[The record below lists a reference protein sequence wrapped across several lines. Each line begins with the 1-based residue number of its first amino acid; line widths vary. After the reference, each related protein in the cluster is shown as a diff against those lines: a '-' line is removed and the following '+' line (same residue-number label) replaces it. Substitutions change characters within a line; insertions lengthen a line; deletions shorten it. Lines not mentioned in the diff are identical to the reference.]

1 MKNKCKENYKNRC
14 KDKEKCKDKKCKI
27 KNNYE
32 DIVNE
37 NIIRILLN
45 NVPQFVKKIIG
56 YYYAFIHSLIAILGL
71 MVLLFSNN
79 VVHLACLLVLVILDA
94 LSIVFLHDCPL
105 TQLETKYLGY
115 SSVSKRRQFLQN
127 MGILYQCDHN
137 YEGQLEVLI
146 NAWCFVAI
154 KMLVLICASLVCN

>member
-1 MKNKCKENYKNRC
+1 MKVKS
-14 KDKEKCKDKKCKI
+14 KEKCKEKCKKSKI

-32 DIVNE
+32 EIINQ
-37 NIIRILLN
+37 NIIRILLRR
-45 NVPQFVKKIIG
+45 VPQFIRNIIG
-56 YYYAFIHSLIAILGL
+56 YYYAFIHSLIAVLGL
-71 MVLLFSNN
+71 IVLLFSNN

-127 MGILYQCDHN
+127 MGIFYRCDHN
-137 YEGQLEVLI
+137 YESQLEVLI

-154 KMLVLICASLVCN
+154 KMLVLICASFFK

>member
-1 MKNKCKENYKNRC
+1 MKIKCKENC
-14 KDKEKCKDKKCKI
+14 KEKCKQKNACKKSKI

-32 DIVNE
+32 EMINQ
-37 NIIRILLN
+37 NIIRILLK
-45 NVPQFVKKIIG
+45 NVPDFVRNIIG

-115 SSVSKRRQFLQN
+115 SSVSKRREFLQN
-127 MGILYQCDHN
+127 MGIFYQCNHN

-154 KMLVLICASLVCN
+154 KMLVLICASLVKSV